1 MAGTHKRQH
10 HVTVTPL
17 QTRVWE
23 CASGVCAHSPHPGH
37 DRAPCGGLYPEALSA
52 RWAWEGLDLSTDP
65 LGQIILCLGVRP
77 VYLSL
82 LGTRSPALSR
92 VTTREG
98 GNVRRHCQVSP
109 GRQNRLQW
117 EPLGSRPRFSLCSRT
132 SELASWASGIISVAA
147 ENGSEGTY
155 SVGYKWGG
163 PSSPKATVALGPQ
176 LLHPPPPMRAPAYS
190 HPHTGMWPRAWGLRA
205 TARTQRRAW
214 GPPRASAVT
223 SEPCARPL
231 PGSEER
237 PKGSLLVSS
246 ERP

>member
-98 GNVRRHCQVSP
+98 GNVRRHCHVSP

-163 PSSPKATVALGPQ
+163 AQQPKSYSGPGATASA
-176 LLHPPPPMRAPAYS
+176 PPTPPCV
-190 HPHTGMWPRAWGLRA
+190 HPHTHTLTRGCG
-205 TARTQRRAW
+205 Q
-214 GPPRASAVT
+214 GP
-223 SEPCARPL
+223 
-231 PGSEER
+231 GD
-237 PKGSLLVSS
+237 
-246 ERP
+246 